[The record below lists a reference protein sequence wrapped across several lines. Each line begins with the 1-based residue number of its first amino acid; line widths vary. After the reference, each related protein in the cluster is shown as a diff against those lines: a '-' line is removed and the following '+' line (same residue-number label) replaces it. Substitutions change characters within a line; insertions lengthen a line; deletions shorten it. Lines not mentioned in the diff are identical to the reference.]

1 MTRAFA
7 IALTGLL
14 YLPMTS
20 QAQTDYE
27 EQVRDFLE
35 TSGRMML
42 EPQGFL
48 ATYEVY
54 TGSLKADADDD
65 HWITLDG
72 GEEYAL
78 LGVCDEDCEDI
89 DLYLY
94 DEKGN
99 EIDSDAASDDFPI
112 VLVYPSSRTRYRV
125 QVNMYSCEVEPCYYA
140 VGLYQG
146 GGVVADPDD
155 YQGQADH
162 YLQTAYDALLAG
174 DKYRLE
180 ESLYGDL
187 DSSDDETFQVE
198 LQSGRPYTILGACD
212 DDCEDMDLFLMD
224 RNGNELAS
232 DTEVDSFPLVSI
244 TPSYTGTFQVRVKM
258 YDCTLEPCFYSV
270 GVYRR

>member
-1 MTRAFA
+1 MTRAFT
-7 IALTGLL
+7 IALAGMV
-14 YLPMTS
+14 YLPMAG
-20 QAQTDYE
+20 QAQTDYN

-42 EPQGFL
+42 EPQGLL
-48 ATYEVY
+48 ATRDIY
-54 TGSLKADADDD
+54 TGSLNANADES
-65 HWITLDG
+65 HWITLEG

-94 DEKGN
+94 DDNGR
-99 EIDSDAASDDFPI
+99 EIDSDALSDDVPV
-112 VLVYPSSRTRYRV
+112 VLVTPSARTSYRV
-125 QVNMYSCEVEPCYYA
+125 QVNMYDCDVEPCYYA
-140 VGLYQG
+140 VGVYRG

-162 YLQTAYDALLAG
+162 YLRTAYDALLAD

-187 DSSDDETFQVE
+187 DSSDDETFRIQ
-198 LQSGRPYTILGACD
+198 LRSGRSYAILGACD

-224 RNGNELAS
+224 RNGNELDS
-232 DTEVDSFPLVSI
+232 DTEVDSFPLIAI
-244 TPSYTGTFQVRVKM
+244 TPSYSGSYQVRVKM
-258 YDCTLEPCFYSV
+258 YECTVEPCFYSV